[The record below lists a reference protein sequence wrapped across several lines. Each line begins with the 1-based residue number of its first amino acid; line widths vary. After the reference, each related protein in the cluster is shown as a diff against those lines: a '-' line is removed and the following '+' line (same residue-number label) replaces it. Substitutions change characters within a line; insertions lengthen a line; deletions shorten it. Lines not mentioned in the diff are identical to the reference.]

1 MKTIYHLHRK
11 YIISSSFSKVTAII
25 CILKQLSYRRT
36 SIMNS
41 LHILPC
47 MCLLNY
53 VYSCLEI
60 IFSEVKH
67 VSKQWKRCCLNKQTI
82 LTRPRIVFIGSV
94 SNTKTEKICQQKLAV
109 ILCRIKWKNIDMQ
122 TDIFIMYM
130 AREIERL
137 LFCATV
143 LSNNS
148 FLSSCASVD
157 KARIIL
163 LLTIKRR
170 DENLH
175 YHIIWIQHNI
185 FTPSRYRELLSHAF
199 SQSLL
204 ESERFV

>member
-109 ILCRIKWKNIDMQ
+109 TLCRIKWKNIDMQ
-122 TDIFIMYM
+122 NWYFHYVYGK
-130 AREIERL
+130 RNR
-137 LFCATV
+137 ATSTI

-170 DENLH
+170 DENIH